1 MYFNAKTKDLSQNLH
16 LCNVYLITTYSLEPY
31 QMWTQLVEHSSKMHD
46 FSQFFAILKPMYL
59 ENELADPPLF
69 LYQKIAQKPT
79 YRLVLVRYPWKI
91 FWRQKWQNPK
101 KQFFFKNWL
110 NN

>member
-1 MYFNAKTKDLSQNLH
+1 MQKLKAYIKNLFYALCTWLPPIVWVLSVVKAVGRTFVENA
-16 LCNVYLITTYSLEPY
+16 
-31 QMWTQLVEHSSKMHD
+31 W
-46 FSQFFAILKPMYL
+46 FFAILKQMYL

-79 YRLVLVRYPWKI
+79 YRLVLVRHPWKI